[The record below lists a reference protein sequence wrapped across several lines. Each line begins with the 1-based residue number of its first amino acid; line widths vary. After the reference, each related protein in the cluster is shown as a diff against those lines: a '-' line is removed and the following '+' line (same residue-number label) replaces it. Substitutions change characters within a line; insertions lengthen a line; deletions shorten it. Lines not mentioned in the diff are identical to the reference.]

1 MKKTSQ
7 GMVQRTGGRGTYDNI
22 LIGNDGANLLSAGAG
37 LDTLNGGAGADVM
50 DGGAGNDTYYVDDA
64 NDQVIE
70 TEVGTTYAG
79 YQWNWT
85 STGWRYLPYSYVQP
99 DYERVYSSA
108 DFTLGANLEELT
120 LTGTADIDGAGNDM
134 PDGAN
139 GNGNY
144 LDGEDALTSVCGRW
158 QMHMA
163 RHRREASNDTEMWG
177 DAA

>member
-7 GMVQRTGGRGTYDNI
+7 GMVQRTGGRGT
-22 LIGNDGANLLSAGAG
+22 
-37 LDTLNGGAGADVM
+37 
-50 DGGAGNDTYYVDDA
+50 
-64 NDQVIE
+64 
-70 TEVGTTYAG
+70 
-79 YQWNWT
+79 
-85 STGWRYLPYSYVQP
+85 
-99 DYERVYSSA
+99 
-108 DFTLGANLEELT
+108 
-120 LTGTADIDGAGNDM
+120 GNDM